1 MFLFLIELNNKCQYQ
16 SRLIISDMQSVNG
29 LKSNRG
35 QFEQKST
42 SDELDNDFMNEL
54 NQFEFEINNERQRRH
69 SQQRIQQFNGDPM
82 VARNGAMAAA
92 AVAPVKKVVRKKRQ
106 TKQRPDDE
114 LNRKAPG
121 RGSVKSIK
129 QKKDEQPMDEYSS
142 SPYSSEDEP
151 FSSGSP
157 GYDDEFQS
165 TEIDTP
171 QQQFEAIPKNGH
183 FVEATNMLDEAEQY
197 NQQQQQQQYYAINE
211 EFDDDGI
218 SKDGG
223 RIVNEF
229 DGNFDTPTMMTQ
241 AQFDAEKS
249 SIQNV
254 STDIGSPSTDQ
265 TTFHKEQS
273 LTSEMSTDIA
283 FDELSRNEPQKSME
297 SGGSSETST
306 FKSKLNKVL
315 SHESSQDSTNGGFG
329 SSKWKL
335 LKTLKEKRIEEKN
348 NQEKIKEEEKQEKSS
363 VSTRRFNTSNI

>member
-1 MFLFLIELNNKCQYQ
+1 MHTRTTQKISVTNDH
-16 SRLIISDMQSVNG
+16 LIILDMQSGNG

-35 QFEQKST
+35 QFEQKTT

-69 SQQRIQQFNGDPM
+69 SQQRIQQFNGDQM
-82 VARNGAMAAA
+82 ARNGS
-92 AVAPVKKVVRKKRQ
+92 APVKKVVRKKRH
-106 TKQRPDDE
+106 TKQRSDDD
-114 LNRKAPG
+114 LNRKPPG
-121 RGSVKSIK
+121 RTNLKTVKM
-129 QKKDEQPMDEYSS
+129 KKDEQMDEYSS
-142 SPYSSEDEP
+142 SPYSSEEEP

-171 QQQFEAIPKNGH
+171 QQQLDAIPKNGH
-183 FVEATNMLDEAEQY
+183 FVEATNLLDETEQY
-197 NQQQQQQQYYAINE
+197 NQQQQQQYYAINE
-211 EFDDDGI
+211 QYNDGI

-223 RIVNEF
+223 RIVSEF
-229 DGNFDTPTMMTQ
+229 DENLDGTDEMK
-241 AQFDAEKS
+241 FDADKN
-249 SIQNV
+249 SIQNL

-273 LTSEMSTDIA
+273 LTSEMSTDVMYDDI
-283 FDELSRNEPQKSME
+283 SRTEPQKSIE

-348 NQEKIKEEEKQEKSS
+348 NQEKIKEEEKQEKNS
-363 VSTRRFNTSNI
+363 VSIKCYNIL